1 MVSGLRVLA
10 SHVACLTIAQG
21 GEGDLVAERTRCDV
35 LVGELRRLLSSD
47 ALKLP
52 NGTDSMRHSL
62 LQTGQCD
69 SDGLRA
75 LLLLIPLP
83 TLYWH
88 SRELRIPY
96 RDVTEEPEAAPS
108 PLLRII
114 VFLDHTPIASP
125 QLLKSNILYPLVFR
139 VCGLVWPDDA
149 VRLRLDLLTL

>member
-1 MVSGLRVLA
+1 MRESELQFEHALSSVALIHDIRTVLTAAPDRRAEWSKEVASLLNRICEILKQTPNTYVPAEWWVIVSGLRVLA

-52 NGTDSMRHSL
+52 DGTDSMRHSL
-62 LQTGQCD
+62 LQTGQYD

-83 TLYWH
+83 TLYWVV
-88 SRELRIPY
+88 SL
-96 RDVTEEPEAAPS
+96 
-108 PLLRII
+108 
-114 VFLDHTPIASP
+114 
-125 QLLKSNILYPLVFR
+125 
-139 VCGLVWPDDA
+139 
-149 VRLRLDLLTL
+149 